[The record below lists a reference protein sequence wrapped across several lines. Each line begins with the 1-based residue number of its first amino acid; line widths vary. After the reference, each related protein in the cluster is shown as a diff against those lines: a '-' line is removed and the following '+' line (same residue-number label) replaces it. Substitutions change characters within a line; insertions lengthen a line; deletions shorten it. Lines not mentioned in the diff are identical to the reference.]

1 MALLVVS
8 AFTIGSLVL
17 FERILTRST
26 IYGEVIDWLAAR
38 RQHSF
43 LVMRIGLGMTLLLSW
58 QADSLLVPELEIS
71 SAWIGWF
78 QFALV
83 LALIFPR
90 ATPFAGVGVM
100 LLWLI
105 AVADFGLFHM
115 LDYTLFI
122 GVAIYLVVSASTSEK
137 IKGVGVPALY
147 LGLGFSLI
155 WVALE
160 KLIYPQRSL
169 EILEGNQHLALG
181 IPTDT
186 FLTLITFSE
195 LALGFLLI
203 IGLLGRPLGLMI
215 SLVMFTTA
223 LTFGK
228 TEVIGHTIIHASL
241 IVFLLEGEGN
251 FYTAPTNIHRKLG
264 LRFAFASVNFVIV
277 SVVLFSIY
285 TVTSRLVH
293 EGTPG

>member
-1 MALLVVS
+1 MIS
-8 AFTIGSLVL
+8 AFTIGSLVF
-17 FERILTRST
+17 FERVLTRST
-26 IYGEVIDWLAAR
+26 VYGGVIDWLAAR
-38 RQHSF
+38 QQHSL

-71 SAWIGWF
+71 SSLTGWF
-78 QFALV
+78 QFALA

-90 ATPFAGVGVM
+90 ATPYAGAGVM

-122 GVAIYLVVSASTSEK
+122 GVAIYLGVSTTTSSK
-137 IKGVGVPALY
+137 IRGVGVPALY
-147 LGLGFSLI
+147 IGLGFSLI

-160 KLIYPQRSL
+160 KIIYPQWSL
-169 EILEGNQHLALG
+169 EILEGNSHLAMG

-195 LALGFLLI
+195 LALGFLLV
-203 IGLLGRPLGLMI
+203 IGLLGRPLGLAI

-228 TEVIGHTIIHASL
+228 TEVIGHTIIHATL
-241 IVFLLEGEGN
+241 IVFLLKGEGD

-277 SVVLFSIY
+277 SVVLFGIY
-285 TVTSRLVH
+285 TITSRLVH
-293 EGTPG
+293 DGTIG